1 MSTSF
6 NNTDRLNNNLN
17 QLRTLL
23 NDQRSDNSINTRN
36 TLIPLGPVINNSI
49 PARIDTLL
57 QLDDSSWRNLYYIP
71 LKIINIMILIIG
83 LYKAGNKSN
92 EMNAYNFISICLLVI
107 NVIDLLLL
115 LELIIRN
122 NMSLNDILSDLSTSP
137 FKSIVYL
144 RTFLVIVSFP
154 LTSIGTYCMFT
165 SVASANNEIEY
176 VRVSLGVVC
185 VTQWFMWFCPLP
197 KLSLPGSNTTA
208 VEITIFLRTIIDLIY
223 ISTVLPASFQVHD
236 LQCTYKSIEDLYLH
250 APLNSFARIGLILII
265 VLCGGGLIFC
275 LPSRIR
281 APLMMMFQQWLNATP
296 LQMGIHLGASKE
308 SINALPIIYFGRTLD
323 PFNQKKC
330 CICHME
336 FESNEK
342 LKRLPCGHFF
352 HDECTSQWLVIRSTC
367 PVCRK
372 NIM

>member
-71 LKIINIMILIIG
+71 LQIINIMILIIG

-154 LTSIGTYCMFT
+154 LTSIGTYF
-165 SVASANNEIEY
+165 
-176 VRVSLGVVC
+176 
-185 VTQWFMWFCPLP
+185 
-197 KLSLPGSNTTA
+197 
-208 VEITIFLRTIIDLIY
+208 
-223 ISTVLPASFQVHD
+223 
-236 LQCTYKSIEDLYLH
+236 
-250 APLNSFARIGLILII
+250 LII

-323 PFNQKKC
+323 PFNQNTR
-330 CICHME
+330 I
-336 FESNEK
+336 
-342 LKRLPCGHFF
+342 L
-352 HDECTSQWLVIRSTC
+352 
-367 PVCRK
+367 
-372 NIM
+372 